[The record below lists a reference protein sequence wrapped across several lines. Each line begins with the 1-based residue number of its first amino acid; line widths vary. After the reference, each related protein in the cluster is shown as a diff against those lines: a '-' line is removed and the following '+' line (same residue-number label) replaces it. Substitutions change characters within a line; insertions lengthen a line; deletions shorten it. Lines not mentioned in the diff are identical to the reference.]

1 MSYNVSKI
9 VRGAAIAT
17 IYATVT
23 LIFQPLSYGPV
34 QVRISEA
41 LTLLPCLWAEAVP
54 GLFIGCMI
62 ANIFGGYGLLDIFL
76 GSAATLIAAVM
87 SHLARNRISAAA
99 APVVVNAVIV
109 GVYLSFLT
117 EVPIVLSVLYVG
129 FGEAVAC
136 FALGLPLLRYLE
148 KTNIFGE
155 K

>member
-1 MSYNVSKI
+1 MSFSVSKI
-9 VRGAAIAT
+9 ARGAAVAAV
-17 IYATVT
+17 YAALT

-34 QVRISEA
+34 QIRISEA

-54 GLFIGCMI
+54 GLFIGCVI
-62 ANIFGGYGLLDIFL
+62 ANIFGGYGPLDIFL
-76 GSAATLIAAVM
+76 GSAATLIAAMM
-87 SHLARNRISAAA
+87 SHLAGSRTAAAA

-109 GVYLSFLT
+109 GSYLSFLT
-117 EVPIVLSVLYVG
+117 EIPIVLSVLYVG

-148 KTNIFGE
+148 KTNFFRE